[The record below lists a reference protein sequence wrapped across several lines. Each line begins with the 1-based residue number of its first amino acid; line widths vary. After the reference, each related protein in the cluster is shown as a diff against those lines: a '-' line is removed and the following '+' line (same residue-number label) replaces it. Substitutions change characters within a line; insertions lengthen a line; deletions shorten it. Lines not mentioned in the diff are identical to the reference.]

1 MNKFKNNKQF
11 YKSTFDD
18 IHASDELLRKVQ
30 AMNKEKTYK
39 KTHAVRKVIYIVAA
53 AAILLVAS
61 NAVVYA
67 ATGESLF
74 ETILVVTVDDQS
86 NEIVKTDLVGDD
98 KVKYSESVDENG
110 KKSISVSS
118 DGENFE
124 SDAVGDANL
133 VSKDGRVYLEIADLN
148 YSIDITDDLAD
159 GKAEVKVKDADNKE
173 HTVKIT
179 GNTESYT
186 IEYD

>member
-1 MNKFKNNKQF
+1 
-11 YKSTFDD
+11 
-18 IHASDELLRKVQ
+18 
-30 AMNKEKTYK
+30 MNKEKTNK

-98 KVKYSESVDENG
+98 KVKYSESVD
-110 KKSISVSS
+110 
-118 DGENFE
+118 
-124 SDAVGDANL
+124 ANL

-159 GKAEVKVKDADNKE
+159 GKA
-173 HTVKIT
+173 
-179 GNTESYT
+179 
-186 IEYD
+186 

>member
-1 MNKFKNNKQF
+1 MNKFKNNKEF

-30 AMNKEKTYK
+30 AMNKEKTNK

-53 AAILLVAS
+53 AVILLVAS

-86 NEIVKTDLVGDD
+86 NEIVKTDLVGD
-98 KVKYSESVDENG
+98 
-110 KKSISVSS
+110 
-118 DGENFE
+118 
-124 SDAVGDANL
+124 ARA
-133 VSKDGRVYLEIADLN
+133 A
-148 YSIDITDDLAD
+148 T
-159 GKAEVKVKDADNKE
+159 
-173 HTVKIT
+173 
-179 GNTESYT
+179 
-186 IEYD
+186 

>member
-1 MNKFKNNKQF
+1 MNKFKNNKEF

-30 AMNKEKTYK
+30 AMNKEKTNK

-53 AAILLVAS
+53 AVILFVAS

-148 YSIDITDDLAD
+148 YSSDITDDLAD

>member
-1 MNKFKNNKQF
+1 M
-11 YKSTFDD
+11 
-18 IHASDELLRKVQ
+18 
-30 AMNKEKTYK
+30 
-39 KTHAVRKVIYIVAA
+39 IYIVAA
-53 AAILLVAS
+53 AVILLVAS

-98 KVKYSESVDENG
+98 KVKYSESVD
-110 KKSISVSS
+110 
-118 DGENFE
+118 
-124 SDAVGDANL
+124 ANL

-159 GKAEVKVKDADNKE
+159 RKA
-173 HTVKIT
+173 
-179 GNTESYT
+179 
-186 IEYD
+186 